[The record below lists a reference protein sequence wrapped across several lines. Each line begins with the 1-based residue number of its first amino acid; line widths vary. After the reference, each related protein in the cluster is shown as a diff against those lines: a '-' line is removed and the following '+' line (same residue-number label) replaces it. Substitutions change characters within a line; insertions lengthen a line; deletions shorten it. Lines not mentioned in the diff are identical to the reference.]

1 MKTFQDLFIKLNGY
15 DLKEF
20 EGRLKEKCTSNWKPR
35 ALDKKAYGNNWLCY
49 EHSEGDK
56 LPHAALFLADKSP
69 DLFYVSNIVP
79 KNVSELSYDQY
90 NVLLN
95 DFISKVVRPAIER
108 TQVEVEITE
117 PETSIAI
124 IAGEDISKK
133 LDRFSVLANKSTGS
147 AHPLD
152 LERWFDFIVAV
163 HKEGVVIDTDM
174 LIRTLIEQGWSEDK
188 AGELAEEYEFALA
201 LLKYF
206 EEI

>member
-79 KNVSELSYDQY
+79 KNVSELTYDEY
-90 NVLLN
+90 NNLLADFVKKVLET
-95 DFISKVVRPAIER
+95 AIEGSP
-108 TQVEVEITE
+108 VKIEITE
-117 PETSIAI
+117 PETSLQK
-124 IAGEDISKK
+124 IAGEEIAKK
-133 LDRFSVLANKSTGS
+133 LESFSALANKSTGS

-152 LERWFDFIVAV
+152 QKRWFDFIVAV
-163 HKEGVVIDTDM
+163 HKAGVDLDTDM

-201 LLKYF
+201 LLKYT